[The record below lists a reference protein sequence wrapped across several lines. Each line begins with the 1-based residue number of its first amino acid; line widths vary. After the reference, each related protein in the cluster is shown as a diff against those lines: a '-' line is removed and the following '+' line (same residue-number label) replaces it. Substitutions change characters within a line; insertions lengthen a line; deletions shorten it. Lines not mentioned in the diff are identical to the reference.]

1 MEINRFYYN
10 NCQLNMFDRDDVTS
24 AWYMKIRSDLFIG
37 SRRESLLSLMDYL
50 FVISLKIRPFL
61 QLQEK
66 AWKHLPVM
74 LD

>member
-1 MEINRFYYN
+1 
-10 NCQLNMFDRDDVTS
+10 MFDRDDVTS
-24 AWYMKIRSDLFIG
+24 VWYMKIRSDLFIG

>member
-24 AWYMKIRSDLFIG
+24 VWYMKIRSDLFIG